1 MRPIAVAY
9 KDFRVLPKKDDEQS
23 QRYLEEDLTLISILG
38 LEDSLRSNA
47 KENMILLQESGINV
61 KFNYIYITI

>member
-1 MRPIAVAY
+1 
-9 KDFRVLPKKDDEQS
+9 
-23 QRYLEEDLTLISILG
+23 LISILG

-61 KFNYIYITI
+61 RMLTGDNLRNAINFA

>member
-1 MRPIAVAY
+1 LRPIAVAY

-23 QRYLEEDLTLISILG
+23 QRYLEEELTLISILG

-47 KENMILLQESGINV
+47 K
-61 KFNYIYITI
+61 